1 MSLSGKVNVLLNLTH
16 TKALDLDTLQD
27 IIAETRGAA
36 FTSGTGANQADIIF
50 HDRRTLADNAN
61 ETLNLYDS
69 GSLLDAFGDA
79 VAITRIKALYIKNNS
94 TDANLLVGAAGA
106 TPVDLFGA
114 AANDILKIPPGGEF
128 VLIVP
133 SATGIVISTNKN
145 LKIAHDGTG
154 VSNLTYDIIVLGAS
168 S

>member
-27 IIAETRGAA
+27 TISETRGAA

-69 GSLLDAFGDA
+69 GSLLDAFGDLQLA
-79 VAITRIKALYIKNNS
+79 RI
-94 TDANLLVGAAGA
+94 VH
-106 TPVDLFGA
+106 PVHVVHQEL
-114 AANDILKIPPGGEF
+114 PCP
-128 VLIVP
+128 
-133 SATGIVISTNKN
+133 T
-145 LKIAHDGTG
+145 
-154 VSNLTYDIIVLGAS
+154 
-168 S
+168 